1 MLFKNKLNNKSIWCT
16 FTFTFHQDLSRAFST
31 IDNDLVDSLI
41 IQLSRVNVK
50 AVDAAIRCESDAS
63 WGSDRFVILEPL
75 GRFVRAAD
83 LTLQVQLLFLIDCDI
98 GQGSYEGCWKF
109 CGQSVGRETTNK
121 AKMPIIIMYRMNN
134 KREEVY
140 CKQLQLPE
148 HIW

>member
-1 MLFKNKLNNKSIWCT
+1 MCT
-16 FTFTFHQDLSRAFST
+16 HTFHKDLSRALNT
-31 IDNDLVDSLI
+31 VDNDLVDGLI
-41 IQLSRVNVK
+41 VQLSRVDDK
-50 AVDAAIRCESDAS
+50 AVDTSVRLQADSSRS
-63 WGSDRFVILEPL
+63 SDRFVILEPL

-148 HIW
+148 HNC